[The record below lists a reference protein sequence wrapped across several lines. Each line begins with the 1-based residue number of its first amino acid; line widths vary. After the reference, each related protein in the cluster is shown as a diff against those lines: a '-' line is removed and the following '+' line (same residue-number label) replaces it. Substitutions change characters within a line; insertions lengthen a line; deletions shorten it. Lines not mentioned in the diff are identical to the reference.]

1 MTVPINIALAG
12 IGGYGKHY
20 LDALL
25 TDARSAAVR
34 LVGVVEPSSAPVE
47 QLARLRERRIPVFSH
62 LDALFDSVRVDLMLL
77 ATPIHLHAEHT
88 DRATTAGAHVLCE
101 KPLGASL
108 ADAIRMIRAD
118 RESGR
123 LIGIGYQWS
132 FSDAVQALKADIR
145 RGTFGRPKRLRSI
158 CNLPRTPDYFSRN
171 SWAGRMRTDDGA
183 IVLDSPVNNAT
194 SHSLHNMFF
203 ALGATWNT
211 SLMPASVEAEL
222 YRANTIEN
230 FDTAAIRCLT
240 PDGVELLFYTTHA
253 SPHRLGP
260 RFEFEFEQ
268 AVVRFNFDGTGRIV
282 AQTREGQLIDYG
294 DPNADRH
301 GNIWQCV
308 QAAVRGAPAVA
319 CGVEA
324 SLPQTVATVLMHE
337 STPRIRTFE
346 PGMLEASACDE
357 GRMISVRGLH
367 ATLTS
372 CYEQGRLPS
381 EMPDVPWA
389 QPALTVPTARM
400 AAELQAAKSA
410 LPMRTSRPAVS
421 TWVRPADYQSIPV
434 LNRGGST

>member
-12 IGGYGKHY
+12 IGGYGKYY
-20 LDALL
+20 LEALL

-34 LVGVVEPSSAPVE
+34 LVGVVEPSAAPVE
-47 QLARLRERRIPVFSH
+47 QLARVRDRRVPVFAH
-62 LDALFDSVRVDLMLL
+62 LDALFDSTRVDLMLL

-88 DRATTAGAHVLCE
+88 DRATSAGAHVLCE

-108 ADAIRMIRAD
+108 ADAVRMIRAD
-118 RESGR
+118 RDSGR
-123 LIGIGYQWS
+123 MIGIGYQWS

-145 RGTFGRPKRLRSI
+145 RGAFGRPKRLRSI
-158 CNLPRTPDYFSRN
+158 CNLPRTPDYFTRN
-171 SWAGRMRTDDGA
+171 SWAGRIRTDDGA
-183 IVLDSPVNNAT
+183 LVLDSPVNNAT

-211 SLMPASVEAEL
+211 SIMPASVEAEL

-230 FDTAAIRCLT
+230 FDTAAVRCLT
-240 PDGVELLFYTTHA
+240 ADGVELLFYTTHA
-253 SPHRLGP
+253 SPHRTGP

-268 AVVRFNFDGTGRIV
+268 AVVRFDFEGAGRILAELRSGEV
-282 AQTREGQLIDYG
+282 IDYG

-308 QAAVRGAPAVA
+308 QAAVRGASAVA

-324 SLPQTVATVLMHE
+324 SLPQTVAAVLMHE
-337 STPRIRTFE
+337 STPRIHAFE
-346 PGMLEASACDE
+346 PGLLEAGVCDD
-357 GRMISVRGLH
+357 GRMVSVKGLH
-367 ATLTS
+367 TTLLS

-381 EMPDVPWA
+381 ELPGVPWA
-389 QPALTVPTARM
+389 QPAHTIQTAGM
-400 AAELQAAKSA
+400 VAELQAAKSA
-410 LPMRTSRPAVS
+410 SPVRTSRPAVS
-421 TWVRPADYQSIPV
+421 TWVRPAEYQSIPV